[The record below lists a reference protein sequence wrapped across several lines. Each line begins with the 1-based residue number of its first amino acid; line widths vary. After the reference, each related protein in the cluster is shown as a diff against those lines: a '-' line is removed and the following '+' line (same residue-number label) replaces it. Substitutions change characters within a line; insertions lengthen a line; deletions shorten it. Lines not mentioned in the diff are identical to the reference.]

1 MLIAKNDAYHKQ
13 LDFADAETGDVF
25 WVVEHV
31 PYSGTIKGVQKYTV
45 TEIQSK
51 WVLCLSDAG
60 KKLKIKRSM
69 LQENCYLENDPYF
82 AEIKKTFAI
91 SSQVEMVRK
100 LVKDHES
107 RDFDQEVVDAILAWQ
122 KRVIMRQEQ

>member
-13 LDFADAETGDVF
+13 LDFADAEMGDVF

-45 TEIQSK
+45 TEIRSKLVICQSESSK
-51 WVLCLSDAG
+51 P
-60 KKLKIKRSM
+60 LKIKRST

-82 AEIKKTFAI
+82 SDIQKTFEI
-91 SSQVEMVRK
+91 SSQVEWVRK
-100 LVKDHES
+100 LIKEHES

-122 KRVIMRQEQ
+122 RRVEMRRE